1 MTTQDR
7 AITLRDWE
15 VRALLNGA
23 AQIRRVVKPQP
34 TMCAD
39 DPWGRQHWRWEIP
52 YNLYSSVNGRSLV
65 EALIRHSPYPVG
77 SRWWVREAFCV
88 YAQLPQS
95 DAAPLGDVDI
105 LEGPL
110 NGKEP
115 LEEYWR
121 RAYRADYPTDP
132 GDGWRSAITMPR
144 WASRLT
150 VEVVEN
156 GVNRVQ
162 EIGEDMAVECG
173 VSFFSAVANGYTC
186 RGALA
191 VLWDRHNPQ
200 FPYDSNPWTWTT
212 RVRRIQ

>member
-1 MTTQDR
+1 MTTQPKPL
-7 AITLRDWE
+7 TLRDHE
-15 VRALLNGA
+15 VKQLLSGEVLVV
-23 AQIRRVVKPQP
+23 RPVKPQP
-34 TMCAD
+34 AWNAELEMWVW
-39 DPWGRQHWRWEIP
+39 P
-52 YNLYSSVNGRSLV
+52 N
-65 EALIRHSPYPVG
+65 ALHGYASCYPTDGLIDWLTEHSPYPVG